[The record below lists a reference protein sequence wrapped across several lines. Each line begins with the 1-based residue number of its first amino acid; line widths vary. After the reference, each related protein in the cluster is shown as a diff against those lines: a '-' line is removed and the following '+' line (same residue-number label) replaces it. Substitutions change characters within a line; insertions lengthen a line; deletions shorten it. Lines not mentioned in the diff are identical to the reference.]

1 MSTDINLSAATLS
14 KKPALASTQ
23 EAQQA
28 ASVANA
34 KPAAASRPEIKLAL
48 PEKSDLQ
55 LDPKEMQRN
64 LQEAIDRLNEQMKNN
79 GRQLNFSVDKAINRT
94 VVQVKNSE
102 TGEVIRQIPD
112 ETLLRVA
119 HSIEQVKGM
128 LLDEKS

>member
-1 MSTDINLSAATLS
+1 MSTDINLSAGTLS
-14 KKPALASTQ
+14 NRPAIASTQ
-23 EAQQA
+23 TAQQA
-28 ASVANA
+28 ASSANVKPTEPA
-34 KPAAASRPEIKLAL
+34 KAEIKLVL
-48 PEKSDLQ
+48 PEKSDVQ
-55 LDPKEMQRN
+55 FDPKEMQRN

-79 GRQLNFSVDKAINRT
+79 GRQLNFSIDKTIDRT
-94 VVQVKNSE
+94 VVQVKNAE

>member
-1 MSTDINLSAATLS
+1 MSTDINLSAATLANR
-14 KKPALASTQ
+14 PAVASTQ
-23 EAQQA
+23 EAQLA
-28 ASVANA
+28 ASAAND
-34 KPAAASRPEIKLAL
+34 KPAAPSGPDIKLAL
-48 PEKSDLQ
+48 PEKSDVQ

-79 GRQLNFSVDKAINRT
+79 GRQLNFSVDKTIDRT
-94 VVQVKNSE
+94 VVQVKNAE

>member
-14 KKPALASTQ
+14 NKAAIASPH
-23 EAQQA
+23 EARQA
-28 ASVANA
+28 ATAVDV
-34 KPAAASRPEIKLAL
+34 KPAAPLRPAIKLTL

-55 LDPKEMQRN
+55 FDPKELQRN

-79 GRQLNFSVDKAINRT
+79 GRQLNFSVDKTIDRT
-94 VVQVKNSE
+94 VVQVKNTE

-119 HSIEQVKGM
+119 HSIEQVKWM

>member
-14 KKPALASTQ
+14 KRPALASTQ

-79 GRQLNFSVDKAINRT
+79 GRQLNFSVDKTINRT
-94 VVQVKNSE
+94 VVQVKNAE

-119 HSIEQVKGM
+119 HNIEQVKGM

>member
-1 MSTDINLSAATLS
+1 MSTDINLSTATLS
-14 KKPALASTQ
+14 NRPALASTQ
-23 EAQQA
+23 EAQQT
-28 ASVANA
+28 ASVANV

-79 GRQLNFSVDKAINRT
+79 GRQLNFSVDKTINRT

>member
-14 KKPALASTQ
+14 NRPALASTQ

-28 ASVANA
+28 TSVANA

-79 GRQLNFSVDKAINRT
+79 GRQLNFSVDKTINRT

>member
-1 MSTDINLSAATLS
+1 MSTDINLSAPTLS
-14 KKPALASTQ
+14 KRPALASTQ

-79 GRQLNFSVDKAINRT
+79 GRQLNFSVDKTINRT
-94 VVQVKNSE
+94 VVQVKNAE

-119 HSIEQVKGM
+119 HNIEQVKGM

>member
-14 KKPALASTQ
+14 NRPAVASNQ
-23 EAQQA
+23 EAKQA
-28 ASVANA
+28 
-34 KPAAASRPEIKLAL
+34 AAASNTKPTEAPRPEIKLVL

-55 LDPKEMQRN
+55 FDPKEMQRN
-64 LQEAIDRLNEQMKNN
+64 LQEAIERLNEQMKNN
-79 GRQLNFSVDKAINRT
+79 GRQLNFSVDKTIDRT
-94 VVQVKNSE
+94 VVQVKNAE

>member
-1 MSTDINLSAATLS
+1 MSTDINLSAATLANR
-14 KKPALASTQ
+14 PAVASTQ

-28 ASVANA
+28 ASAAKA
-34 KPAAASRPEIKLAL
+34 KPAAPSGPEIKLAL
-48 PEKSDLQ
+48 PEKSDVQ

-79 GRQLNFSVDKAINRT
+79 GRQLNFSVDKTIDRT
-94 VVQVKNSE
+94 VVQVKNAE

>member
-14 KKPALASTQ
+14 NRPALASTQ

-28 ASVANA
+28 SLVANA
-34 KPAAASRPEIKLAL
+34 KPAAVSRPEIKLAL

-79 GRQLNFSVDKAINRT
+79 GRQLNFSVDKTINRT

>member
-14 KKPALASTQ
+14 NRPALASTQ

-28 ASVANA
+28 SLVANA
-34 KPAAASRPEIKLAL
+34 KPAAVSRPEIKLAL

-79 GRQLNFSVDKAINRT
+79 GRQLNFSVDKTINRT
-94 VVQVKNSE
+94 VVQVKNAE

>member
-14 KKPALASTQ
+14 KRPDLASTQ

-79 GRQLNFSVDKAINRT
+79 GRQLNFSVDKTINRT
-94 VVQVKNSE
+94 VVQVKNAE

-119 HSIEQVKGM
+119 HNIEQVKGM

>member
-14 KKPALASTQ
+14 NRPALASTQ

-34 KPAAASRPEIKLAL
+34 KPAAPSRPEIKLAL
-48 PEKSDLQ
+48 PEKTDLQ

-79 GRQLNFSVDKAINRT
+79 GRQLNFSVDKTINRT

>member
-14 KKPALASTQ
+14 NRPALASTQ

-28 ASVANA
+28 SLVANA

-79 GRQLNFSVDKAINRT
+79 GRQLNFSVDKTINRT

>member
-1 MSTDINLSAATLS
+1 MSTDINLSAAKLANR
-14 KKPALASTQ
+14 PAVASTQ

-28 ASVANA
+28 ASAANA
-34 KPAAASRPEIKLAL
+34 KPAAPSGPEIKLAL
-48 PEKSDLQ
+48 PEKSDVQ

-79 GRQLNFSVDKAINRT
+79 GRQLNFSVDKTIDRT
-94 VVQVKNSE
+94 VVQVKNAE

>member
-1 MSTDINLSAATLS
+1 MSTDTNLSAATLS
-14 KKPALASTQ
+14 KRPALASTQ

-48 PEKSDLQ
+48 PEKTDLQ

-79 GRQLNFSVDKAINRT
+79 GRQLNFSVDKTINRT

>member
-14 KKPALASTQ
+14 NRPALASTQ

>member
-1 MSTDINLSAATLS
+1 MSTDINLSAATLANR
-14 KKPALASTQ
+14 PAVASTQ

-28 ASVANA
+28 ASAAKA
-34 KPAAASRPEIKLAL
+34 KPAAPSGPDIKLAL

-55 LDPKEMQRN
+55 FDPKEMQRN

-79 GRQLNFSVDKAINRT
+79 GRQLNFSVDKTIDRT
-94 VVQVKNSE
+94 VVQVKNAE